1 MEPPT
6 ETRSKSRKYN
16 RRSDE
21 ERIAE
26 LERRIA
32 DVKARQAAR
41 EKKDDPV
48 LREIPKLQRQLRK
61 FAQLALN
68 HDRPDISNSIQAFNA
83 GLERILRSES
93 AHKGSDLPRS
103 PDEPTSAG

>member
-6 ETRSKSRKYN
+6 ETRPQNRKYN

-48 LREIPKLQRQLRK
+48 LREIPKLQRRLRK
-61 FAQLALN
+61 LAQLAMD
-68 HDRPDISNSIQAFNA
+68 HDRADISNSIQAFNA
-83 GLERILRSES
+83 GLERILHSES
-93 AHKGSDLPRS
+93 AHKGTASPPAASDAS
-103 PDEPTSAG
+103 